1 MINKKNISNQSK
13 GILLMIIVSFMVAT
27 SQLLWKLSEG
37 NIGLLLITGFILYGV
52 GSLLMIVAF
61 KFGDL
66 STLHP
71 IMALS
76 YIAALFYSKFILN
89 EPLSLIQL
97 VGILLIIIG
106 VYSLNR
112 KGDNNG

>member
-37 NIGLLLITGFILYGV
+37 NIGLLLITGFVLYGV

-76 YIAALFYSKFILN
+76 YIVALFYSKFILN
-89 EPLSLIQL
+89 EPLSLIQF

-112 KGDNNG
+112 KGDSNG